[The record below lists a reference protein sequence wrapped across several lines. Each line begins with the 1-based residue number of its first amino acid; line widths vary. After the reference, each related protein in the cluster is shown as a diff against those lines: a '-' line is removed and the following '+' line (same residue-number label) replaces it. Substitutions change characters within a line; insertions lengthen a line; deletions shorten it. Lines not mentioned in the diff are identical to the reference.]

1 LNPDEDST
9 LATSSSFPAAL
20 TRQDVGAR
28 YTGSHNHNDWPAMLQ
43 VLTCITMEHDHRL
56 VMLAVVICLLASG
69 VTVSLFHRAQASEG
83 RARFVWLI
91 LDAAAGGCGIWA
103 THFIAMLAYEP
114 DAAAGYNVGLT
125 TLSLIFASA
134 ISGVGLSTAL
144 RDGSLR
150 AAAVGGA
157 VVGIG
162 IAAMHY
168 TGMLALD
175 LPGQITWSLDFVFAS
190 LVLAGL
196 FGALSLLLA
205 SRHDNLSHSLAASGL
220 LAFAILSLHF
230 TSMAGVIFLPDPTHG
245 VDAISLSP
253 ISLSLFVAGAAA
265 IILGLCLVAALT
277 DRRSKDK
284 LRQQKVLLDAALE
297 NMCQGLC
304 MFDAKGCAI
313 LFNARYLEMTGSS
326 AVSFK
331 GQSLLDVFK
340 RNKASGHFAGD
351 PEELF
356 ATVMAD
362 IRTGDSSTKIVE
374 WGAGRVLRVTEQPM
388 SNGGWVATLEDI
400 TEWQQAQAQ
409 ISHMARHDALT
420 NLPNRTLFRERLEKA
435 LLHARRNDHVA
446 VLFLDLDHFKGV
458 NDSLGHP
465 MGDDLLKDVAK
476 RLTHCIREGDTVCRL
491 GGDEFAIVQVGE
503 DLLISPTS
511 LANRLIE
518 AISAPYDI
526 QGHQITI
533 GVSIG
538 IAVTPNDGSDPDQ
551 LLKNADLALYRAK
564 EEGRG
569 IFHFFEIGMDARAQ
583 ARRLLEV
590 DLRAALVR
598 SEFVVYYQPIQD
610 LKAGRVVG
618 FEALVRWNHPMRG
631 LIAPL
636 NFIPLAEETGLI
648 VPLGDWVLRTACRDA
663 AGWSRDVSVAVNLS
677 PAQFKNRGLVPSVVS
692 ALADSGLAA
701 CRLELE
707 ITESV
712 LLHDSDVTLAKLHKL
727 RALGVRISMDDFGTG
742 YSSLSYLRSFPFD
755 KIKIDRSFVSELGS
769 RDGSKAIVR
778 AVTGLGKSLGISTTA
793 EGVETEEQLALLRLE
808 GCTEVQGYLLSPPR
822 PAEDVEAMLSTR
834 RARIVA

>member
-1 LNPDEDST
+1 M
-9 LATSSSFPAAL
+9 
-20 TRQDVGAR
+20 V
-28 YTGSHNHNDWPAMLQ
+28 Q
-43 VLTCITMEHDHRL
+43 VLTCITVEHDQRL
-56 VMLAVVICLLASG
+56 VVLAIVICLLASG
-69 VTVSLFHRAQASEG
+69 VTISLFHRAQGTQG

-114 DAAAGYNVGLT
+114 GAAAGYHVGLT
-125 TLSLIFASA
+125 VLSLIFATG
-134 ISGVGLSTAL
+134 ISGVGLRTAL
-144 RDGSLR
+144 LDGSRR
-150 AAAVGGA
+150 AAALGGA

-168 TGMLALD
+168 TGMLALE
-175 LPGQITWSLDFVFAS
+175 LPGQITWSLDFVFSS

-196 FGALSLLLA
+196 FGALSLLVA

-220 LAFAILSLHF
+220 LAMAVLSLHF
-230 TSMAGVIFLPDPTHG
+230 TAMAGVIFVSDPTRG

-253 ISLSLFVAGAAA
+253 LSLSLVVAGAAA
-265 IILGLCLVAALT
+265 IILSLCLVAALT

-297 NMCQGLC
+297 NMSQGLC
-304 MFDAKGCAI
+304 MFDAQGCAI
-313 LFNARYLEMTGSS
+313 LFNERYVRMTGSS
-326 AVSFK
+326 ADSLK
-331 GQSLLDVFK
+331 DQCLLDLFK
-340 RNKASGHFAGD
+340 QRKAAGQFTGD
-351 PEELF
+351 PEEFF
-356 ATVMAD
+356 AAVIAD
-362 IRTGDSSTKIVE
+362 IRMGKSSTKIVQS
-374 WGAGRVLRVTEQPM
+374 GKDRVFRVTEQPM
-388 SNGGWVATLEDI
+388 PNGGWVATLEDI
-400 TEWQQAQAQ
+400 TEWQEAQAL

-420 NLPNRTLFRERLEKA
+420 NLPNRTLFRERLEEA
-435 LLHARRNDHVA
+435 LRHARRNDHIA

-465 MGDDLLKDVAK
+465 MGDDLLKNVAN
-476 RLTHCIREGDTVCRL
+476 RLTDCIREGDTVCRL

-503 DLLISPTS
+503 DPLASPTS

-526 QGHQITI
+526 QEHQITI

-538 IAVTPNDGSDPDQ
+538 IAVTPNDGGNPDQ

-569 IFHFFEIGMDARAQ
+569 VFHFFEIGMDARAQ

-590 DLRAALVR
+590 ELRAALLR
-598 SEFVVYYQPIQD
+598 SEFVVHYQPIQD
-610 LKAGRVVG
+610 LKADQIVG
-618 FEALVRWNHPMRG
+618 FEALVRWNHPLRG

-648 VPLGDWVLRTACRDA
+648 VPLGEWVLRTACRDA
-663 AGWSRDVSVAVNLS
+663 AGWSRHVSVAVNLS
-677 PAQFKNRGLVPSVVS
+677 PAQFKNRRLVPSVVS

-712 LLHDSDVTLAKLHKL
+712 LLHDSEVTLATLHKL

-755 KIKIDRSFVSELGS
+755 KIKIDRSFVSELAS
-769 RDGSKAIVR
+769 RDGSMAIVR

-793 EGVETEEQLALLRLE
+793 EGVETDEQLSLLRLE

-834 RARIVA
+834 RSRIVA